1 MAAVAR
7 FCSVAQSRR
16 SCLTGALCLASC
28 MAIAQEPRY
37 AERCPDTAA
46 RVYLDPAGFITVNG
60 HTVLPEDLSHT
71 VASLK
76 PREVC
81 FAPVDPNIKP
91 RPEIRVVFKTVTELK
106 LPVYLY
112 TDSTFHTR
120 IHSAVLP
127 SNNRWRGP

>member
-7 FCSVAQSRR
+7 FYSVARLRR
-16 SCLTGALCLASC
+16 GCLFGALSLASSFT
-28 MAIAQEPRY
+28 IAQTPHTH
-37 AERCPDTAA
+37 ERCPDTSV
-46 RVYLDPAGFITVNG
+46 RIYLDAAGFITVNG
-60 HTVLPEDLSHT
+60 HAVRPEDLSQT

-81 FAPVDPNIKP
+81 FAPVDPNARP
-91 RPEIRVVFKTVTELK
+91 RPEIKAVFKTITELK

-112 TDSTFHTR
+112 TDGTYHTQFR
-120 IHSAVLP
+120 GKLP

>member
-7 FCSVAQSRR
+7 FYSVAQFRR
-16 SCLTGALCLASC
+16 SCLFGALCLASC
-28 MAIAQEPRY
+28 VAIAQEPRY

-46 RVYLDPAGFITVNG
+46 RVYLDAAGFITVNG

-81 FAPVDPNIKP
+81 FAPVNPNIKP
-91 RPEIRVVFKTVTELK
+91 GPEIRVVFNTVTGLK

-120 IHSAVLP
+120 IHSAMLP

>member
-7 FCSVAQSRR
+7 FCSVARLR
-16 SCLTGALCLASC
+16 CGCLLAAFYLASSA
-28 MAIAQEPRY
+28 AIAQTQDVIG
-37 AERCPDTAA
+37 RCPDTAV
-46 RVYLDPAGFITVNG
+46 RIYLDAAGFITVNG
-60 HTVLPEDLSHT
+60 NTVTPENLSQT

-81 FAPVDPNIKP
+81 FAPVDPNAQP
-91 RPEIRVVFKTVTELK
+91 RPEITTVFRTITELK

-112 TDSTFHTR
+112 TDRTYQTR
-120 IHSAVLP
+120 VRRNMLP